1 MEIAKYSTTKRI
13 PKTTPKMEAPTYEET
28 ECLEGSFSKFI
39 TRLDSGFIG
48 TQLLPSSLNCI
59 PLAVA

>member
-1 MEIAKYSTTKRI
+1 MVIVKYSATKRI

-28 ECLEGSFSKFI
+28 EFLEGSFSKFI

-48 TQLLPSSLNCI
+48 TQLLPSSLI
-59 PLAVA
+59 FKPLTFA